1 MEVVNKK
8 LRTKY
13 GWAEK
18 GVAIT
23 LDTKLTKKKHLEI
36 LLHEGLH
43 MLNWD
48 MSEEKVCADSRKLA
62 NLLWKERYRRVEQ

>member
-23 LDTKLTKKKHLEI
+23 LDTQLTKKKHLEI

-48 MSEEKVCADSRKLA
+48 MSEEKVTADSRKLA
-62 NLLWKERYRRVEQ
+62 NLLWKERYRRVEM